1 MVSDRR
7 IVIGTLVLTL
17 SLLAV
22 PWLARG
28 GELSSAEGI
37 AYYKKLTEQHPQKAS
52 YWNAL
57 GYYYLKAG
65 KLQEAEAHLLQAIET
80 DGSYPTPHNNL
91 GVVYLKQGHS
101 ERAEGEFR
109 QAVKLK
115 PNYSKAQYN
124 LAVALFHQRRYMDA
138 ARAYGKAR
146 ELDNDYVERRD
157 NRENTKEKI
166 EKALEQ
172 AAGDDKS
179 TQELQR
185 MKKWL
190 APHY

>member
-1 MVSDRR
+1 MIRR
-7 IVIGTLVLTL
+7 NMAILILLSSLVAGP
-17 SLLAV
+17 LLAT
-22 PWLARG
+22 A

-115 PNYSKAQYN
+115 PHYSKAQYN
-124 LAVALFHQRRYMDA
+124 LAVALFRQRRYMGA
-138 ARAYGKAR
+138 AKAYVKAR
-146 ELDNDYVERRD
+146 ELDSDYVERRD

-166 EKALEQ
+166 DKALEQ

-179 TQELQR
+179 TKELQR
-185 MKKWL
+185 MKQWL
-190 APHY
+190 APDH